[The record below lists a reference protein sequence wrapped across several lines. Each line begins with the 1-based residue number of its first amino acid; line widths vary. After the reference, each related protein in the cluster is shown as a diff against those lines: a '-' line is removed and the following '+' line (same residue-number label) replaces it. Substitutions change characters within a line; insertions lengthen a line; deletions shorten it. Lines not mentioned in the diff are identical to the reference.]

1 MAIQINLLNIPS
13 VNARNGYNIEV
24 LIDGEPKFPTELSR
38 EEMFQCGA
46 ILVNA
51 GNRFIKNA
59 LEYER
64 KERK

>member
-1 MAIQINLLNIPS
+1 MKIKT
-13 VNARNGYNIEV
+13 
-24 LIDGEPKFPTELSR
+24 IDDYVDAVCELHPELSR

-51 GNRFIKNA
+51 GNKFIKNA

-64 KERK
+64 K